1 MCPREERQ
9 FALRDYS
16 FICKCPR
23 CNDDIENTIDY
34 DLISDIKHNI
44 IKPDDTML
52 NERIE
57 EIKKLRDE
65 SESLDSADERIEKLK
80 DACDLCNK
88 YLYKYHYLT
97 LSVKSALL
105 IAYSEA
111 NLIGKALYIS
121 NEVVEGFKYIYGE
134 YHPVYALQ
142 LYTQGNLKDL
152 LGQHHDAYV
161 VLNDARTKLLLS
173 YLPTDPMIE
182 DLNSYIESVKESID
196 QVKINHKL
204 DS

>member
-9 FALRDYS
+9 LALKDYS

-23 CNDDIENTIDY
+23 CSDDIEKTIDF
-34 DLISDIKHNI
+34 DLISDVNHKI
-44 IKPDDTML
+44 IKSDDKVL
-52 NERIE
+52 NEKIE

-65 SESLDSADERIEKLK
+65 SECLDSADERIEKLK
-80 DACDLCNK
+80 EASDLCNK

-105 IAYSEA
+105 IACSEA
-111 NLIGKALYIS
+111 NLIGKALFIS
-121 NEVVEGFKYIYGE
+121 NEVVEGFKYVYGE

-161 VLNDARTKLLLS
+161 ILNDARTKLLLS
-173 YLPTDPMIE
+173 YLPSDPMIE
-182 DLNSYIESVKESID
+182 DLDSYIETVKESID